1 MTSTFV
7 FGRFNF
13 GKNHAFRVFPHEICK
28 LAMTFR
34 VSTMHC
40 TAHAIDL
47 VQRAPLSSILSSFE
61 SMIFRTDPTHCKLV
75 GTMDVCNPMAQA
87 KESYTISVN
96 KHLEP
101 RKNKSITMNTAERHY
116 VLLTPVKNEE
126 STIGTTI
133 DSVVNQSLLPTEWI
147 IVSDGSTD
155 QTDPM
160 VEAAARLHP
169 WIRLIQLPIR
179 PTRSF
184 SAVVHAT
191 ETGVKALKSKEYE
204 YLGLLDADV
213 RFGPN
218 YFERLIELFEQN
230 PSLGLAGGM
239 VVDVGTSKN
248 QRPRNVQ
255 DVPGA
260 VQFFR
265 RTCFDSLGGLVAI
278 PEGGW
283 DALTC
288 AKARMNGFETKLF
301 PELVVDHLKP
311 RNISEGGAIR
321 RKYQLG
327 VRDYALAYHPVFE
340 FVKCVGRTAES
351 PFLFAAIARFI
362 GFCMAS
368 FRRQPRLFAPDL
380 VEFIRQEQVRRLRR
394 ILRLH

>member
-1 MTSTFV
+1 MHLHLNTV
-7 FGRFNF
+7 EL
-13 GKNHAFRVFPHEICK
+13 GKYDF
-28 LAMTFR
+28 
-34 VSTMHC
+34 
-40 TAHAIDL
+40 
-47 VQRAPLSSILSSFE
+47 QYE
-61 SMIFRTDPTHCKLV
+61 SDALKLV

-87 KESYTISVN
+87 KDSYTSSIN

-101 RKNKSITMNTAERHY
+101 RKNKPITMNTAERRY

-160 VEAAARLHP
+160 VEAAARMHP

-179 PTRSF
+179 TTRSF
-184 SAVVHAT
+184 SAVVQAT

-213 RFGPN
+213 RFDPN

-248 QRPRNVQ
+248 HRPRNVQ

-265 RTCFDSLGGLVAI
+265 RTCFDSLDGLVAI

-288 AKARMNGFETKLF
+288 AKARMNGFETKLL

-351 PFLFAAIARFI
+351 PFLFAAIARFF

-368 FRRQPRLFAPDL
+368 FRRKPRLFAPDL
-380 VEFIRQEQVRRLRR
+380 VKFIRQEQVRRLKR
-394 ILRLH
+394 ILGLH